1 MPVLRI
7 YSETLPLD
15 RVRERTVTSLL
26 RRYDL
31 ALVLAVRP
39 WELGALAEVARTITG
54 EGVPLSVWPMLS
66 DDAGRWASAS
76 NAGAFAA
83 LVDDVARTLEGNGAS
98 ELFFDLEPPFGE
110 AQRFVEGGTRTGDGR
125 AVRAIAS
132 GAASFQ
138 RRARAGD
145 VYLEAER
152 TLASSVSR
160 LRDAGIASA
169 AAVWP
174 LVALDPPRDGPWQ
187 RVLGTPVDALGVDR
201 VSVMAYTTIFEGW
214 SRGAVRRHHAQALL
228 ARASSRTASRWG
240 ASGGVSLG
248 CVGTGAFEDEPV
260 YANPRALAEDAAIA
274 RAEGIEDLTL
284 FDLGGVLARAPAEA
298 WLDALT
304 EGSGA
309 TSFAV
314 TASKRVA
321 AARTLARAATWALGR
336 RRPR

>member
-15 RVRERTVTSLL
+15 RVRERAVTSLL
-26 RRYDL
+26 RRYEL

-39 WELGALAEVARTITG
+39 WELGALGEVARAIVG
-54 EGVPLSVWPMLS
+54 EGVPLSVWPMLA

-83 LVDDVARTLEGNGAS
+83 MVDDVARALEGTGAS

-110 AQRFVEGGTRTGDGR
+110 AQRFVEGTARTGDGR

-138 RRARAGD
+138 RRARARD
-145 VYLEAER
+145 DYAAAEQ
-152 TLASSVSR
+152 TLASAVRR
-160 LRDAGIASA
+160 LRDVGIASA

-174 LVALDPPRDGPWQ
+174 LVALDPPRDGRWQ
-187 RVLGTPVDALGVDR
+187 RVLGTPVDALEVDR

-228 ARASSRTASRWG
+228 ARAASRTASRWG

-260 YANPRALAEDAAIA
+260 YASPRALAEDAAIA
-274 RAEGIEDLTL
+274 RAEGVDDLTL
-284 FDLGGVLARAPAEA
+284 FDLGGVLARGPAEA
-298 WLDALT
+298 WLEALRGAEDAP
-304 EGSGA
+304 SHR
-309 TSFAV
+309 V

-336 RRPR
+336 RRSR